1 MRCAP
6 RPPRAAPPCVLRCA
20 RPAAAYSQAAKPPR
34 PSGSA
39 RRDRDRPPERRDE
52 LLRKPPREALE
63 LVQRDKHLS
72 RNIFAHNQVL
82 HRLVSAGE
90 RDLAL
95 RHLTHLEQSGLGLLP
110 STYTTLIS
118 DAARRGDVVEAEGLY
133 RRMEEHRIAPD
144 PITTSALINAHA
156 RAGNLEAAQQLLMTA
171 PHVTEAGYGS
181 VVQAL
186 VRSARR
192 SEAAAVLA
200 HMRGKGVRSPVA
212 HTLLAKALLKSGEV
226 EAFEALLGEAQRA
239 RETLGGD
246 VFLTLLTECAAKR
259 LPLSFEGAVALL
271 QRKGVTVGKAEMHA
285 AISGHIQANDLAEA
299 EKRLAEMSTL
309 LNEKPRADT
318 FASAIT
324 VLRMWRRFE
333 GVLRWAE
340 LMEAAGVS
348 GDANSAVCHTIAEA
362 ARRLGRGEAERKWT
376 EREQAAAE
384 REKAKVAAAGAA
396 SEPGRKAAVAAKS
409 ALMSALEREARR
421 GPLLRGLSMLRASK
435 EAAGADEWDFVV
447 GNLIDSAYPDL
458 AANVM
463 RAMREAGVA
472 PTIALSRRLTTARV
486 RHEAASGRVRKA
498 DELLREASADGVE
511 LEAEAVLAVATAHA
525 KRREAEEAQAVFRML
540 PSPDTHAYVTMTNL
554 MIGMRKY
561 AEARQMWAEF
571 VRTGLEETEDSRAL
585 SERFKVT

>member
-6 RPPRAAPPCVLRCA
+6 RPPRVAPPCVLRCV
-20 RPAAAYSQAAKPPR
+20 RPAAAYSQVVKPQR
-34 PSGSA
+34 PSGSP
-39 RRDRDRPPERRDE
+39 RRDRPPPPECRDE

-63 LVQRDKHLS
+63 LVQRDKRLS

-95 RHLTHLEQSGLGLLP
+95 RHLTELEQSGLGLLP

-133 RRMEEHRIAPD
+133 RRMEEHHIAPD

-156 RAGNLEAAQQLLMTA
+156 RAGNLEAAQQLLTSA

-186 VRSARR
+186 VRAGRR
-192 SEAAAVLA
+192 GEAAAVLA
-200 HMRGKGVRSPVA
+200 QMRARGVRSPVA

-226 EAFEALLGEAQRA
+226 DAFEALLGEAQRA
-239 RETLGGD
+239 REALGGD

-259 LPLSFEGAVALL
+259 LPLSLEGAVALL
-271 QRKGVTVGKAEMHA
+271 QRKGVAVGKAEMHA

-340 LMEAAGVS
+340 LMEAAGVG

-362 ARRLGRGEAERKWT
+362 ARRLGRGDEERKWT
-376 EREQAAAE
+376 EREKAAAE
-384 REKAKVAAAGAA
+384 REKAKVAAGAA
-396 SEPGRKAAVAAKS
+396 AEPGRKAVAAKS

-421 GPLLRGLSMLRASK
+421 GPLLRGLNMLRTSK

-447 GNLIDSAYPDL
+447 ANLIDSAYPDL

-486 RHEAASGRVRKA
+486 RHEAKSGHVRKA

-525 KRREAEEAQAVFRML
+525 KRREAEEAQAVFRLL
-540 PSPDTHAYVTMTNL
+540 PSPDTTAYVTMTKL

-561 AEARQMWAEF
+561 VEARQLWAEF
-571 VRTGLEETEDSRAL
+571 VRTGLEETEESRAL
-585 SERFKVT
+585 GERFKVT